1 MSEIKVS
8 VIIPIHN
15 VEAYVKECVESVLRQ
30 TLKEIEVICVDDAS
44 TDASSEI
51 ISGLAKQ
58 DERVRLITYKENKSA
73 SQARKD
79 GVELAKGEYILFLD
93 GDDSLRQN
101 ACEDLYLLARK
112 KKVDILHFG
121 TEVINYGNADTKRI
135 ENLYKLLKPYYH
147 KVTGTDVFHKC
158 FVEKN
163 FRFTLWNKLYTAQLC
178 KKAFSYVEDGNFPKA
193 QDLYAFFVLCYYA
206 KSYYGVREQ
215 YYNYRFGAG
224 ITGKKKITLDQFERF
239 CTSEWTAK
247 AIQGFAEKIPD
258 NEVKNAAEQIR
269 YDLLNDCINN
279 WYNFLPSSEQAAGFD
294 LLAKYWR
301 PDELS
306 AKMCERF
313 FGRHALLAECINGAK
328 SMHIK
333 PRKVKTIGIFYY
345 RYSIGGVQRVI
356 SLLIPMFLQMGY
368 KVVFFVEEVA
378 DIEYEIPEGVERVV
392 LPPSYL
398 ILKVDYIKRA
408 VVLQRMLEE
417 YKIDLMVYNAASST
431 KLLFE
436 IIIMKL
442 LNIPMILVVHEVA
455 FQGMLTVNK
464 ELANRPS
471 VFRLADK
478 VVVLSSTEELY
489 WRLLGVNA
497 YYIPNP
503 ISNQI
508 VNRDKAEIENNT
520 IVWVGRLDFNT
531 KRCMDAVDAM
541 KMVVSEVPDAKL
553 LIIGNEVTKGAVKQL
568 ENKIRK
574 SGLENNVILC
584 GETTNIDLYY
594 KKASIHLLTSVSE
607 TFPMT
612 IVESKSFGIPLV
624 MYNLPFIEITK
635 SGKGLISVPQ
645 GNKNLLSEA
654 IVKILKD
661 DEYREKLGEE
671 AKNSLAEFL
680 QYDLKKAWSD
690 LIESPIEKE
699 KISNI
704 GDKKYEVLMQSML
717 MHYGEGSR
725 RNYKRIKDYEKI
737 ENSKDYKIGRIL
749 LRYPKKIY
757 YKLLKWSKRHK

>member
-15 VEAYVKECVESVLRQ
+15 VEKYVGECVESVLRQ
-30 TLKEIEVICVDDAS
+30 SLKEIEVICVDDAS
-44 TDASSEI
+44 TDASAEI
-51 ISGLAKQ
+51 ICELAKK
-58 DERVRLITYKENKSA
+58 DERIRVITYKENKSA

-93 GDDSLRQN
+93 GDDSLKQN
-101 ACEDLYLLARK
+101 ACEHLYLLAKK

-121 TEVINYGNADTKRI
+121 TEVTNCGNADARRI
-135 ENLYKLLKPYYH
+135 ENLYKLLQPYKH
-147 KVTGTDVFHKC
+147 RVKGTDVFHKC
-158 FVEKN
+158 FVEKK

-178 KKAFSYVEDGNFPKA
+178 KKAFFHVQDGNFPKA

-206 KSYYGVREQ
+206 QSYYGISEQ

-224 ITGKKKITLDQFERF
+224 ITGKRKITLDQFERF

-247 AIQGFAEKIPD
+247 AVQDFAEKIPN
-258 NEVKNAAEQIR
+258 NEVKNAADQIR

-279 WYNFLPSSEQAAGFD
+279 WYNFLPSSEQATGFD

-313 FGRHALLAECINGAK
+313 FGKHALLAECINGAE
-328 SMHIK
+328 SMRIK

-356 SLLIPMFLQMGY
+356 SLLIPMFLKMGY

-378 DIEYEIPEGVERVV
+378 DVEYEIPEGVERVV

-417 YKIDLMVYNAASST
+417 YEIDLMIYNAASST

-471 VFRLADK
+471 VFRLVDK
-478 VVVLSSTEELY
+478 VVVLSSMEELY

-508 VNRDKAEIENNT
+508 FNRDKTEIEDNT

-553 LIIGNEVTKGAVKQL
+553 LMIGNEVTKGAVKQL
-568 ENKIRK
+568 EHQIRK
-574 SGLENNVILC
+574 NGLENNVILC
-584 GETTNIDLYY
+584 GETTDIDSYY
-594 KKASIHLLTSVSE
+594 KKASIHLMTSVSE

-612 IVESKSFGIPLV
+612 IVESKSYGIPLI
-624 MYNLPFIEITK
+624 MYDLPFIEITK

-645 GNKNLLSEA
+645 ENKNLLSEA
-654 IVKILKD
+654 IVKVLKD

-671 AKNSLAEFL
+671 AKKSLAEFL
-680 QYDLKKAWSD
+680 EYDLKKAWSE
-690 LIESPIEKE
+690 LIKLPMENEKT
-699 KISNI
+699 SNA
-704 GDKKYEVLMQSML
+704 GNEKYEILMQSML
-717 MHYGEGSR
+717 MHYREGSR
-725 RNYKRIKDYEKI
+725 RNYKKLKDYKKI

-757 YKLLKWSKRHK
+757 YKLLKWIRKRR